1 MDFLSVTELRAIDA
15 AAGPQLYTL
24 MLRAGVAVAAAAARL
39 SRLRG
44 TRRVV
49 CVAGTGNNGGDAS
62 VAARLLA
69 AEGFSVKLLLAA
81 SPERLRGDAQRA
93 FEAAREAKADI
104 EVRDSEAAWQSAAAL
119 SGEDIVEGV
128 VVDGLLGTGCAAAP
142 RGTVLKAIRWI
153 NRMRGR
159 ALVVSVDLPSGMNG
173 DTGDCAGEAIRAD
186 WTVTLEAP
194 KIGFLNPSAPPL
206 LGHVEVANLTGKT
219 PTAAD
224 LSTAAGLIVPEP
236 ATERQYDAH
245 KGDFGRVLVLGGA
258 ECYPHAPV
266 LSALGARLGGAGL
279 LTLAAPAVSRT
290 AAAAWVPEAMFCELP
305 VSMDGEISSDAL
317 ERSGLKLDDFQVAVA
332 GPGLTRSQNAKALLE
347 QLLSC
352 YHGKL
357 LLDADAL
364 TLLPEVDLSGCDAEL
379 LLTPHPGE
387 AARLAGVETR
397 EIQRDRLGW
406 ARRIADRYRAVVALK
421 GAGTVVCEPGGR
433 PQINLTGN
441 PGMASGGMG
450 DLLSGVIAAQW
461 ARMPAVAAAANGV
474 ARHGTAGDLA
484 ALKKFRGAVAAT
496 EVAEWI

>member
-69 AEGFSVKLLLAA
+69 TEGFSVKLLLAA

-93 FEAAREAKADI
+93 FEAAREANADI

-128 VVDGLLGTGCAAAP
+128 IVDGLLGTGCAAAP
-142 RGTVLKAIRWI
+142 REAVMEAIRWI

-173 DTGDCAGEAIRAD
+173 DTGECSGEAVRAD

-194 KIGFLNPSAPPL
+194 KTGFLNPTAPPL

-219 PTAAD
+219 PVAVDAT
-224 LSTAAGLIVPEP
+224 AGLIVPEP
-236 ATERQYDAH
+236 ALERQYDAH

-290 AAAAWVPEAMFCELP
+290 AAGAWVPEAMFRELP
-305 VSMDGEISSDAL
+305 VSAGDGIAGDAL
-317 ERSGLKLDDFQVAVA
+317 ERSGLELDDFQVAVA
-332 GPGLTRSQNAKALLE
+332 GPGLTRSADAKTLLE
-347 QLLSC
+347 KLLSRFR
-352 YHGKL
+352 GKL

-364 TLLPEVDLSGCDAEL
+364 ALLPDSDFAGCSAEL

-397 EIQRDRLGW
+397 EIQRDRFGW

-461 ARMPAVAAAANGV
+461 ARMPALAAAANGV

-484 ALKKFRGAVAAT
+484 ALKKFRGTVAAT
-496 EVAEWI
+496 EVAKWI